1 MNALRQIVSPQN
13 GRLLIDIPKGM
24 DNQAFEVIVMPLG
37 QIDSPMLNLLKI
49 DNNEQLSRDFWD
61 SVAQL
66 QTEAQQNGL
75 TPEVLTDIL
84 KNEE

>member
-1 MNALRQIVSPQN
+1 
-13 GRLLIDIPKGM
+13 LIDIPKGM

-49 DNNEQLSRDFWD
+49 ENNEQLSQDFWK
-61 SVAQL
+61 SVALL
-66 QTEAQQNGL
+66 QTEAEQNGL
-75 TPEVLTDIL
+75 TPEALDELL

>member
-1 MNALRQIVSPQN
+1 
-13 GRLLIDIPKGM
+13 M

-49 DNNEQLSRDFWD
+49 DNNEQLSQDFWD
-61 SVAQL
+61 SVAHL
-66 QTEAQQNGL
+66 QAEAEQNGL
-75 TPEVLTDIL
+75 TPEALADIL